1 MKRIYALRIAA
12 VLLVIAAPSTTAAVP
27 RLVGT
32 TGPGFTITLKRNGVK
47 VRTLKPGRYTLVV
60 ADKSSA
66 HNFRLKGPG
75 LNRAVTSVGFTG
87 TKRVTVTLRVGKYT
101 YQCDPHVLGGMRGT
115 FRVTS

>member
-1 MKRIYALRIAA
+1 MKRIYALSIATL
-12 VLLVIAAPSTTAAVP
+12 LLVIAAPSTAAVP
-27 RLVGT
+27 RLAGT

-47 VRTLKPGRYTLVV
+47 VKTLRPGKYTLVV

-87 TKRVTVTLRVGKYT
+87 TKTVTVTLRVGKYT
-101 YQCDPHVLGGMRGT
+101 YQCDPHALGGMRGT

>member
-1 MKRIYALRIAA
+1 MKRISALSVAT
-12 VLLVIAAPSTTAAVP
+12 VLLVLAAPTTAAVP

-47 VRTLKPGRYTLVV
+47 VKTLRPGKYTLVV

-66 HNFRLKGPG
+66 HNFRIKGPR

-87 TKRVTVTLRVGKYT
+87 SKTVTVTLRVGRYT